1 MFRQII
7 VREEDRDF
15 QRILWRTDETQP
27 VRKYHLNTVTYG
39 TAPAPYLAIRCLR
52 QLATEETNTFPRA
65 TRALR
70 EDFHMDDVITGQF
83 HLRKWRASDRR
94 ILENISKKREADSL
108 LTIDKEGPMKT
119 LGLLW
124 DSNSDT
130 MQYSVKIDETSN
142 ITKRV
147 VLSKIAQIFDL
158 LGLLGP
164 IQSQCV
170 EWKKNGPLSVKE
182 FKKAEKAII
191 RLTQQEALATE
202 LQSIEQGAQVIKTSK
217 IASIN
222 PYIDSEGLLR
232 VGGRLSKADIPET
245 QKLSIILPTRH
256 LITKMILKKEHIQLH
271 RCGPENL
278 LCSIRSKYWPLSGRR
293 EARKVTNGCLLCF
306 RNKPK
311 TPEVM
316 MGDLPSERPVHLELV
331 TELTS
336 ETFLAA
342 LRRFVA
348 RRGVCS
354 QIISDNGTNFVGAVR
369 ESKEVFEFLEKEEN
383 TISEHLSQQ
392 KITWKFIPL
401 RAPHFGGVWKAAV
414 KITKRQLNTVPMG
427 LVSTFEEYYTLL
439 VEIESILNSRPL
451 TPLSSDPNDTTAM
464 TPAHF
469 LIGDTLILPAEH
481 NYLETSDN
489 RLSRWQHLQK
499 RRGKWWT
506 KTKNIEIGAL
516 VLLKEDNAP
525 PLQWKLGRV
534 VEIHLGTDGVVRVVA
549 VKTATG
555 TFKRAVKKIYPL
567 PIDRDNSKFQNSLS
581 TFKHSLFVEDM

>member
-1 MFRQII
+1 MRKTYVVNRVTKIQELSQDATWLHVSSKENPRIYCQ
-7 VREEDRDF
+7 EES
-15 QRILWRTDETQP
+15 QLI
-27 VRKYHLNTVTYG
+27 NGNAVTSG
-39 TAPAPYLAIRCLR
+39 GMAPSG
-52 QLATEETNTFPRA
+52 F
-65 TRALR
+65 
-70 EDFHMDDVITGQF
+70 
-83 HLRKWRASDRR
+83 ASDSFR
-94 ILENISKKREADSL
+94 S
-108 LTIDKEGPMKT
+108 
-119 LGLLW
+119 
-124 DSNSDT
+124 
-130 MQYSVKIDETSN
+130 Q
-142 ITKRV
+142 
-147 VLSKIAQIFDL
+147 
-158 LGLLGP
+158 

-232 VGGRLSKADIPET
+232 VGERLSKADIPET

-293 EARKVTNGCLLCF
+293 EARKVTNDYAGPLQVRESRRRGLVHTLKVWIVVFTCF
-306 RNKPK
+306 ATK
-311 TPEVM
+311 
-316 MGDLPSERPVHLELV
+316 PVHLELV

-414 KITKRQLNTVPMG
+414 KTTKRQLNTVPMG

-499 RRGKWWT
+499 
-506 KTKNIEIGAL
+506 
-516 VLLKEDNAP
+516 
-525 PLQWKLGRV
+525 
-534 VEIHLGTDGVVRVVA
+534 VRQHFWRSWHA
-549 VKTATG
+549 E
-555 TFKRAVKKIYPL
+555 YL
-567 PIDRDNSKFQNSLS
+567 
-581 TFKHSLFVEDM
+581 